1 MLLSGGVI
9 QKGRLLQERR
19 LLQKQPR
26 WQEGYCEGS
35 RGAGKGKYEVQ
46 CATDQS
52 LQDVD
57 SLRIAELDRGSGG
70 NLC

>member
-35 RGAGKGKYEVQ
+35 RGAGE
-46 CATDQS
+46 
-52 LQDVD
+52 
-57 SLRIAELDRGSGG
+57 G
-70 NLC
+70 ND